1 MECQRKKRN
10 KFPFKPWFEWILH

>member
-10 KFPFKPWFEWILH
+10 KFPFQSWFEWILH